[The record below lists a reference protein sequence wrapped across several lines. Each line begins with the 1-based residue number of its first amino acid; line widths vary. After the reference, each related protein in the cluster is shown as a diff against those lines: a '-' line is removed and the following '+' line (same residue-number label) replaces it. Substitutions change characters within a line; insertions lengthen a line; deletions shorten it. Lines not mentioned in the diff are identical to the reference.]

1 MGVGQGTEEEA
12 AMGWRRGWGGGG
24 QDRRGGGGRAGWP
37 SVTGAVVRALGG
49 RGDEGPTCR
58 RPEEATVGA

>member
-12 AMGWRRGWGGGG
+12 AMGWRRG
-24 QDRRGGGGRAGWP
+24 RGGGGRAGWP